1 MTGFILISFL
11 AVSIL
16 IAVFSSV
23 LSSELNE
30 SNQTRF
36 HYFIGSRTLAWPWI
50 AGSLLVGHLSIEH
63 LIVYN
68 KMTFQNGYLP
78 ILIGEIIAAFS
89 IMISSLIVLPRYWS
103 AGIISLPEFIGQ
115 RFDRNTRKL
124 ITILF
129 LIAYGMIL
137 LPLVLFTGAWAF
149 QSIFELSISINYIV
163 VGLGILGGWYALNG
177 FNVMRIS
184 DGIYSLA
191 LLLCILA
198 IPALAMFEFG
208 DGSLLLG
215 LEQIFINHS
224 ETLHPGSTFSLTT
237 NTHTVPWDTFCTG
250 MIVFQLFLWSS
261 HQVNMQRVLGAK
273 TLAESQKVMFFS
285 AFIRLIIP
293 FVLCLPAILAWQFL
307 GELSVAVHPKL
318 LAEALKSSDMSTTEA
333 FTLAQN
339 ILDSGASRISLE
351 TAEIL
356 KPLGLSFGD
365 QIYSA
370 MLRRLLPEW
379 SLGLVAAV
387 LFGLVITTYNSIL
400 HSTSTLFVLEFYN
413 DSSRKQGK
421 EGERPTDKNLE
432 NVAKVTTLALVI
444 CSLCLVFLLM
454 QMESILVYLQLVNG
468 LWSVPIASVFL
479 VGFVNKKAPA
489 SFAKLAIGLTL
500 SLYLFLSFYPVVDLH
515 WLHIYFICFMI
526 AVACLILGA
535 WLRPKTLVPLEAS
548 DHDLS
553 STTHIEPWIYA
564 KQATFTLIGL
574 MVIIISLQAL

>member
-11 AVSIL
+11 VVSIL

-30 SNQTRF
+30 SNRTRF
-36 HYFIGSRTLAWPWI
+36 HYFIGNRALAWPWI
-50 AGSLLVGHLSIEH
+50 AGSLLVGHLSIEQ

-68 KMTFQNGYLP
+68 SITFQSGYLP

-89 IMISSLIVLPRYWS
+89 IMTSSLIVLPRYWS
-103 AGIISLPEFIGQ
+103 AGIISLPEFIEQ
-115 RFDRNTRKL
+115 RFDQDTRKL
-124 ITILF
+124 ITVLF
-129 LIAYGMIL
+129 LIAYGIIL

-149 QSIFELSISINYIV
+149 QSIFELNISINYIV
-163 VGLGILGGWYALNG
+163 FSLGILGGWYALNG

-198 IPALAMFEFG
+198 IPTLAIFEFG
-208 DGSLLLG
+208 DGSLLQG
-215 LEQIFINHS
+215 LEQIFINNS
-224 ETLHPGSTFSLTT
+224 ETLYLGSTSGLTK
-237 NTHTVPWDTFCTG
+237 NTYAVPWDTFCTG

-285 AFIRLIIP
+285 AFIRLISP
-293 FVLCLPAILAWQFL
+293 LVLCLPAILAWQFL

-318 LAEALKSSDMSTTEA
+318 LAEALKSGDMSTTEA

-400 HSTSTLFVLEFYN
+400 HSTSTLFVLEFC
-413 DSSRKQGK
+413 DGDLSKQGK
-421 EGERPTDKNLE
+421 KDKTLE
-432 NVAKVTTLALVI
+432 NVAKVTTLALAI
-444 CSLCLVFLLM
+444 CSLCLVFLLI

-479 VGFVNKKAPA
+479 VGFVNKKTPA
-489 SFAKLAIGLTL
+489 SFAKLSIGLTL

-526 AVACLILGA
+526 AVACLMLGA
-535 WLRPKTLVPLEAS
+535 WLRPKTLVHLEAS
-548 DHDLS
+548 DQDLS
-553 STTHIEPWIYA
+553 SATQVEPWIYA
-564 KQATFTLIGL
+564 KQAIFALIGL
-574 MVIIISLQAL
+574 IIIIISLQAL